1 MSPTGYS
8 KDKTMTSR
16 TDQEIADRLGRRR
29 ARMLPVLAIFFLMQ
43 QTAYF
48 SRPDTGRTVDHFR
61 VSAWIVLS
69 VVMLALLISGG
80 AWFRPASVRALL
92 EDEVTRAHR
101 AKAFETGFIA
111 TMVAA
116 IALYFFSLF
125 EPLSGRDA
133 VHLLLS
139 VGIACALLR
148 FGMLERRSHRDG

>member
-1 MSPTGYS
+1 
-8 KDKTMTSR
+8 MTSR

-48 SRPDTGRTVDHFR
+48 SHPDTGRAVDHFR
-61 VSAWIVLS
+61 VSAWIALS
-69 VVMLALLISGG
+69 LVMLVMLISGG

-101 AKAFETGFIA
+101 AKAFETAFIA

-116 IALYFFSLF
+116 IALYFVSLF

-133 VHLLLS
+133 IHLLLS

-148 FGMLERRSHRDG
+148 FGMLERRAHRDG